1 MLLIKPGNLMSDM
14 DQYYSGVD
22 LGFTLNNKEV
32 FVTNV
37 QPTERLSE
45 SLRERL
51 LIRDVKVGCN
61 AGDCGACSVI
71 IDEEIVCSCLTP
83 TRQVE
88 GKVILTAQGIVNET
102 ELGQSLARSFQKHGA
117 AQCGICTPGMVVSAY
132 KLLKM
137 EGRPSEQMVMDYLG
151 GVLCRCTGYRK
162 IIEGVMGAKGDNA
175 QAKDSDC
182 GFPAIGA
189 RARHLEGKDKISGL
203 LQYGDDIAPPHALV
217 VRVIRSPFHRA
228 RFHFGD
234 LSEFLAEHPDIEAIL
249 TCKDIPGKNQ
259 FGIFPGFIDQPV
271 FAEET
276 TNFKGEA
283 VAAMVGFPEFVNT
296 FAIEDFPVTWEELPA
311 ILDIEDAERDDIHQ
325 ILPAKARNVLCRGYV
340 KRGDHK
346 LGLECS
352 EFTGEVEFST
362 SFVEHAYIEPEAGYA
377 FMDGDQLV
385 IHACTQSTYMD
396 LEGLQAILNLEQ
408 ARIRVV
414 PTAVGGA
421 FGSKL
426 DLSVQPYLALATL
439 KTDQP
444 VRMAYSR
451 RESFLATTKRH
462 PGKMHI
468 RAGIDGEGLIQAVHF
483 KGKFNTGAY
492 SSWGPAVVSR
502 VPIHA
507 SGPYYVPNYLAETKA
522 ILTNSTP
529 SGAFRGFG
537 VPQATVALETLLDE
551 IALKVGLDP
560 LEFRIKNAL
569 VDGQPNGCGQIFASG
584 VGIKPCLEKLR
595 SSWEQEKKRI
605 REFNEAQ
612 SEKDLVR
619 GVGVASGWYG
629 CGNTALSNPSTIKA
643 GIKANGTVYLNQGA
657 VDIGQGSNTVIPQ
670 IFGEALGLQ
679 NVAFK
684 LIYADTEL
692 TPDAGKT
699 SGSRQ
704 TFVSGNAARLC
715 GTALKKQITRQL
727 NVSEDAM
734 LQIAGS
740 KISAMEEP
748 NEPVLDLAT
757 MPKDMDGYVFKA
769 METYD
774 PPTISL
780 DTNGQG
786 EPYAQY
792 GYTAQLAVVEVDQK
806 LGQVKVVKIVAA
818 HDVGK
823 AINPM
828 LIEGQVQG
836 GVVQGLGMALMEEFI
851 PGKTDNLHD
860 YLIPTIGDIPAIET
874 IIVEVPDPR
883 GPYGA
888 KGLGEH
894 VLIPTPA
901 AILNGIYD
909 ATGVRIKKIPA
920 TPDRVLKAL
929 GENSNGQ

>member
-1 MLLIKPGNLMSDM
+1 MNEIN
-14 DQYYSGVD
+14 QFYSGED

-37 QPTERLSE
+37 QPAERLSE

-51 LIRDVKVGCN
+51 LIRDVKIGCN
-61 AGDCGACSVI
+61 AGDCGSCSVI
-71 IDEEIVCSCLTP
+71 IDGEIVCSCLTP

-88 GKVILTAQGIVNET
+88 GKTILTSQGIVNGT
-102 ELGQSLARSFQKHGA
+102 ELGKSLSQSFQKHGA

-132 KLLKM
+132 RLLQK
-137 EGRPSEQMVMDYLG
+137 ENNPTEQMVMDYLG
-151 GVLCRCTGYRK
+151 GVLCRCTGYRN
-162 IIEGVMGAKGDNA
+162 IIAGVLDVNGHNSESKDTFTSFPTMGERERQLD
-175 QAKDSDC
+175 
-182 GFPAIGA
+182 
-189 RARHLEGKDKISGL
+189 GKEKISGL
-203 LQYGDDIAPPHALV
+203 LQYGDDIAPPYSLV
-217 VRVIRSPFHRA
+217 VKVIRSPFHQA

-234 LSEFLAEHPDIEAIL
+234 LEGFVEDNPDVEALL
-249 TCKDIPGKNQ
+249 TYKDIPGDNY

-271 FAEET
+271 FAKEVT
-276 TNFKGEA
+276 RFKGEA
-283 VAAMVGFPEFVNT
+283 VAAIVGYPEFINT
-296 FAIEDFPVTWEELPA
+296 FAIENFPVTWEELPP
-311 ILDIEDAERDDIHQ
+311 ILEMDNAERDDTHM
-325 ILPAKARNVLCRGYV
+325 ILPGRSRNVLCSGFV
-340 KRGDHK
+340 KRGDHEH
-346 LGLECS
+346 GIQSS
-352 EFTGEVEFST
+352 EFVGEGEFTT
-362 SFVEHAYIEPEAGYA
+362 SFVEHAYIEPEAGYS
-377 FMDGDQLV
+377 FMDGDKLV
-385 IHACTQSTYMD
+385 IHACTQSTFMD
-396 LEGLQAILNLEQ
+396 LEALQLILGLD
-408 ARIRVV
+408 RTKIRVV

-439 KTDQP
+439 KTGQP
-444 VRMAYSR
+444 VRMAYTR
-451 RESFLATTKRH
+451 QESFLSTTKRH
-462 PGKMHI
+462 PGRISI
-468 RAGIDGEGLIQAVHF
+468 RVGIDGEGFIQGIHF
-483 KGKFNTGAY
+483 KGKFNTGSY

-522 ILTNSTP
+522 ILTNSPP

-537 VPQATVALETLLDE
+537 VPQATAALETLLDE
-551 IALKVGLDP
+551 IAFKVGLDP

-569 VDGQPNGCGQIFASG
+569 VNGKPNGCGQIFTSG

-595 SSWEQEKKRI
+595 PYWVKEKESIK
-605 REFNEAQ
+605 EFNEAQ
-612 SEKDLVR
+612 NGTHLVR
-619 GVGVASGWYG
+619 GIGVASGWYG

-670 IFGEALGLQ
+670 IFGEAFGVQ
-679 NVAFK
+679 NVSFK
-684 LIYADTEL
+684 LIFADTDL

-715 GTALKKQITRQL
+715 GIALKKQITRQL
-727 NVSEDAM
+727 NVSEDAK
-734 LQIAGS
+734 LHIEGS
-740 KISAMEEP
+740 LVSAIDEP
-748 NEPVLDLAT
+748 NEPKLDLAT
-757 MPKDMDGYVFKA
+757 LPQDKEGFVYKA

-774 PPTISL
+774 PPTVTL
-780 DTNGQG
+780 DSNGQG

-792 GYTAQLAVVEVDQK
+792 GYTAQMAVVEVNQK
-806 LGQVKVVKIVAA
+806 LGKVRVVKIVAA

-828 LIEGQVQG
+828 LIEGQVHG

-860 YLIPTIGDIPAIET
+860 YLIPTIGDIPEIET
-874 IIVEVPDPR
+874 IIVEVPDSR

-894 VLIPTPA
+894 VLIPTPP

-909 ATGVRIKKIPA
+909 ATGVQIRKIPA
-920 TPDRVLKAL
+920 TPDRVLKDL
-929 GENSNGQ
+929 MDKNNEQ

>member
-1 MLLIKPGNLMSDM
+1 MSEEM
-14 DQYYSGVD
+14 QFYSGED

-37 QPTERLSE
+37 QPAERLSE

-71 IDEEIVCSCLTP
+71 IDGEIICSCLTP

-88 GKVILTAQGIVNET
+88 GKAILTSQGIVNGT
-102 ELGQSLARSFQKHGA
+102 EIGKRLSQSFQKHGA

-132 KLLKM
+132 RLLQEEDK
-137 EGRPSEQMVMDYLG
+137 PTEQMVMDYLG

-162 IIEGVMGAKGDNA
+162 IIDGVLDVNGKGSEP
-175 QAKDSDC
+175 KDTFS
-182 GFPAIGA
+182 GFPTLGE
-189 RARHLEGKDKISGL
+189 REWQLDGKDKVSGL
-203 LQYGDDIAPPHALV
+203 LQYGDDVAPPYSLV
-217 VRVIRSPFHRA
+217 VKVIRSPFHRA

-234 LSEFLAEHPDIEAIL
+234 LEGFVEDNPDVEAIL
-249 TCKDIPGKNQ
+249 TYKDIPGKNQ

-271 FAEET
+271 FAEEVAR
-276 TNFKGEA
+276 FRGEA
-283 VAAMVGFPEFVNT
+283 VAAIVGYPEFINT
-296 FAIEDFPVTWEELPA
+296 FPIEKFPVTWEELSPVLA
-311 ILDIEDAERDDIHQ
+311 MEEAEGNDAHQLLPERS
-325 ILPAKARNVLCRGYV
+325 RNVLCRGYV
-340 KRGDHK
+340 KRGDK
-346 LGLECS
+346 ELGFKNS
-352 EFTGEVEFST
+352 EFVYEGEFTT
-362 SFVEHAYIEPEAGYA
+362 SFVEHAYIEPEAGYSH
-377 FMDGDQLV
+377 MDEGQVV
-385 IHACTQSTYMD
+385 IHACTQSTFMD
-396 LEGLQAILNLEQ
+396 LESLLLILDLDR
-408 ARIRVV
+408 AKLRIV

-439 KTDQP
+439 KTGEP
-444 VRMAYSR
+444 VRIAYTR
-451 RESFLATTKRH
+451 QESFLSTTKRH
-462 PGKMHI
+462 PGSISIKV
-468 RAGIDGEGLIQAVHF
+468 GIDGEGLIQGIHF
-483 KGKFNTGAY
+483 RGKFNTGAY

-507 SGPYYVPNYLAETKA
+507 TGPYFVPNYLAETRA
-522 ILTNSTP
+522 ILTNSPP

-537 VPQATVALETLLDE
+537 VPQATAALETILDE
-551 IALKVGLDP
+551 IALKAGLDP

-569 VDGQPNGCGQIFASG
+569 EDGMPNGCGQIFTSG
-584 VGIKPCLEKLR
+584 VGIKPCLEKLQPY
-595 SSWEQEKKRI
+595 WAEEKKRI
-605 REFNEAQ
+605 KEFNEAHKG
-612 SEKDLVR
+612 ERLVR
-619 GVGVASGWYG
+619 GIGVASGWYG
-629 CGNTALSNPSTIKA
+629 CGNTAISNPSTIKA

-670 IFGEALGLQ
+670 IFGEALGIQ
-679 NVAFK
+679 NISFK
-684 LIYADTEL
+684 LIFADTDL

-715 GTALKKQITRQL
+715 GIALKKQITRQL
-727 NVSEDAM
+727 NVSEDAK
-734 LQIAGS
+734 LNIEGTVVS
-740 KISAMEEP
+740 TIDEP
-748 NEPVLDLAT
+748 NETILDLAT
-757 MPKDMDGYVFKA
+757 LPQDKEGFVYKA

-774 PPTISL
+774 PPTITL
-780 DTNGQG
+780 NTNGQG

-792 GYTAQLAVVEVDQK
+792 GYTAQMAVVEVDQK
-806 LGQVKVVKIVAA
+806 LGKVRVVKIIAA

-828 LIEGQVQG
+828 LIEGQVHG

-851 PGKTDNLHD
+851 PGKSDNLHD
-860 YLIPTIGDIPAIET
+860 YLIPTIGDIPEIET

-894 VLIPTPA
+894 VLIPTPP

-909 ATGVRIKKIPA
+909 ATGVRIRKIPA

-929 GENSNGQ
+929 KENNNDQ